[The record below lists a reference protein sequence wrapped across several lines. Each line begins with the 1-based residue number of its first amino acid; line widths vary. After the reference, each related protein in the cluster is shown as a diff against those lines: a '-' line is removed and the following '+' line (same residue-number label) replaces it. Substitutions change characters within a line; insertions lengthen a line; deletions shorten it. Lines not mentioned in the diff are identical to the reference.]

1 MKKRDV
7 GSVRILAIAPYEAMA
22 ASLKR
27 SAESFP
33 DVCLDAFTGDLQ
45 EGVEILKSQDI
56 ALYDAVLSRGG
67 TAEMIRKITDL
78 PVVEIPVLIYDVLRT
93 IKLAENYT
101 DRMAVVGFPGVTGNA
116 HTLCNLL
123 RLKIPIE
130 TVHSPEE
137 IPGVLER
144 LRRQQINTV
153 ICDAVS
159 HRTARAAGFQ
169 ALLITS
175 GERSLHQAIGMAVQ
189 QGRLFR
195 RMRNENTLLRSMLQQ
210 NMQQCVVLNAEK
222 DVVYSFSDKFSDGLV
237 AAMRRR
243 ISAIPENREL
253 LFYHQEGTTLHSITG
268 SRFQLRD
275 ELLYLFRDEP
285 ARISLRSA
293 QPGIRFYDAAE
304 CEQLLSGS
312 FFTLSGSMGEL
323 ESRLSVFSNTS
334 HPLMIIGEEG
344 TGREQVARALYLRS
358 ELRNHPLVAVDGAR
372 LNDRSWTYLM
382 ENHASPLGT
391 TRTTIF
397 FHHLEEL
404 SSQRQQALLS
414 LIEETGLA
422 RRLWLLFACAAQE
435 GRILHS
441 FAGVLSSRLEPLTLE
456 LPSLRD
462 RRDEIPA
469 LASIYLSNLDME
481 LGKQVSGFEPGALE
495 MLTRYDWP
503 GNYAQFKHVLHELCM
518 VTDGHYISGTDTAE
532 ILARERNMFRRMP
545 AGSDGLASGG
555 MTLEEINR
563 NIIERTL
570 TENKGNQSR
579 TARQLGISR
588 STLWR
593 ILASNADSGK
603 EG

>member
-1 MKKRDV
+1 MLEKDI
-7 GSVRILAIAPYEAMA
+7 GPVRILAVAPYEAMA

-33 DVCLDAFTGDLQ
+33 DVRLDAFTGDLQ
-45 EGVEILKSQDI
+45 EGVEILKNRDMSV
-56 ALYDAVLSRGG
+56 YDAILSRGG
-67 TAEMIRKITDL
+67 TADMIRRITDL
-78 PVVEIPVLIYDVLRT
+78 PVIEIPVMIYDILRT

-116 HTLCNLL
+116 HTLCSLL
-123 RLKIPIE
+123 RIRMPIE
-130 TVHSPEE
+130 TVHNSEE
-137 IPGVLER
+137 IPEVLDR
-144 LRRQQINTV
+144 LRRQQIDTV

-159 HRTARAAGFQ
+159 HRTARNAGFQ

-175 GERSLHQAIGMAVQ
+175 GERSLSQAIGIAIQ

-195 RMRNENTLLRSMLQQ
+195 KMKSENTLLRSMLQQ
-210 NMQQCVVLNAEK
+210 NMQQCVVFNAEK
-222 DVVYSFSDKFSDGLV
+222 DVVYSFTEKLSDGTA

-253 LFYHQEGTTLHSITG
+253 LFYYQEGTTLHSIIA

-275 ELLYLFRDEP
+275 QQLYLFRDEP

-312 FFTLSGSMGEL
+312 FFTLSGSMGTL
-323 ESRLSVFSNTS
+323 ESRLAALSNS
-334 HPLMIIGEEG
+334 LHPLMIIGEEG
-344 TGREQVARALYLRS
+344 TGREQVARALYLQS
-358 ELRNHPLVAVDGAR
+358 ELRNHPLVVVDGAR
-372 LNDRSWTYLM
+372 LNDRSWNYLM
-382 ENHASPLGT
+382 EHHASPLGT
-391 TRTTIF
+391 ARTAIF
-397 FHHLEEL
+397 FYHLEEL
-404 SSQRQQALLS
+404 SSQRQHALLS

-422 RRLWLLFACAAQE
+422 RRLWLVFACE
-435 GRILHS
+435 IRDGRIVDA
-441 FAGVLSSRLEPLTLE
+441 FAEKLLSRLGPLTVE
-456 LPSLRD
+456 LPSLRT

-481 LGKQVSGFEPGALE
+481 LGKQVSGFEPGVLE

-518 VTDGHYISGTDTAE
+518 VTEGHYISGTDTAE
-532 ILARERNMFRRMP
+532 ILAREHGMFRRLP
-545 AGSDGLASGG
+545 EGAGFFSSAG
-555 MTLEEINR
+555 MTLQE
-563 NIIERTL
+563 IERNVIEHTL
-570 TENKGNQSR
+570 NENKGNQSQ

-593 ILASNADSGK
+593 ILSG
-603 EG
+603 GGRGG